1 MNESRKFFVLS
12 TDPLSRRNPTNMQK
26 QVFVKKEYAVN
37 LTNTK
42 QGFVTKARKGTL
54 EPTDLITKVVIVEE
68 GPGTHGTLTAGELA
82 EILDMFVEGDTRRT
96 KTSQMQ

>member
-1 MNESRKFFVLS
+1 
-12 TDPLSRRNPTNMQK
+12 MQK

-68 GPGTHGTLTAGELA
+68 GPETHGTLTAGELA